1 MPPRAPSRRCA
12 RRAPARFACLV
23 ALAVLALGSTAHA
36 VTLVSPSGDPGVA
49 KYQAWANSGAMP
61 TPTGVVDLVLQTC
74 PVPISDGCVVQGAP
88 PTIYLGGTV
97 RSRATLLHEIGHA
110 FDAQRLTDADRAGFE
125 AILGDPRRWPSPPN
139 SPHEQFAEAYSLC
152 ARHPQIRAAYTAAY
166 AYRVSP
172 AQHRRVCT
180 LIRRAGARPATGL
193 APAQLTG

>member
-1 MPPRAPSRRCA
+1 MPPRAPSGPRPT
-12 RRAPARFACLV
+12 RALACLACLV

-36 VTLVSPSGDPGVA
+36 LTLVSPSGDPRVA
-49 KYQAWANSGAMP
+49 QYQAWANGAAMP
-61 TPTGVVDLVLQTC
+61 TPTGVVDLVLQAC

-88 PTIYLGGTV
+88 PTIYLGAAV
-97 RSRATLLHEIGHA
+97 RTRATLLHEIGHA

-125 AILGDPRRWPSPPN
+125 AILGDTRPWRSAAN

-172 AQHRRVCT
+172 AQHRRVCA
-180 LIRRAGARPATGL
+180 LIRRAGARPVTGL